1 MNEAYDI
8 PLALVAALAIG
19 LLIGLER
26 GWNDRHEDEGD
37 RIGGLRT
44 FGVIGLLGGISG
56 LLSAE
61 MGPWVLAAAFLA
73 VAALIVAAHVL
84 DVREDEDVG
93 STTAFAMLLTFS
105 LAAWSTFGYPIHAL
119 GATVAVMALLGAK
132 PTLHGWLRNIEPR
145 ELNGAIKLLII
156 SVVLLPLLPD
166 EGYGPWEALNPYWI
180 WWMVVLISGLSFLGY
195 FAIKLA
201 GERTGTI
208 LTAIAGGLA
217 SSTAVTVSFAQ
228 LARKR
233 EALNVLMG
241 GVMLASSIMFVRVIV
256 EVSIVN
262 PALLSRVLVPM
273 VVMGAGMVAGGVWLL
288 RSGGDEAEAGRE
300 TEVRNPLQLGTALR
314 FGALLAVILM
324 LSEGMQE
331 WFGDEGI
338 YVLAVVSGLMDVDA
352 ITVSL
357 SRMARESISEQTA
370 VVGIVL
376 AAATNTLVKGALFA
390 FYVGARRSI
399 RLIGTIL
406 LVVGVGVAV
415 AFFRG

>member
-1 MNEAYDI
+1 MNEAYELS
-8 PLALVAALAIG
+8 LALGAALAIG

-26 GWNDRHEDEGD
+26 GWNDRDEEEGD
-37 RIGGLRT
+37 RIAGLRT
-44 FGVIGLLGGISG
+44 FGVIGLLGGVAA
-56 LLSAE
+56 LLSRE
-61 MGPWVLAAAFLA
+61 VSPWVLAAAFLA

-84 DVREDEDVG
+84 DVREDDDVG
-93 STTAFAMLLTFS
+93 STTAFAMLLTFA
-105 LAAWSTFGYPIHAL
+105 LAAWATFGHQIHAL

-132 PTLHGWLRNIEPR
+132 PTLHGWLRNIEPH

-156 SVVLLPLLPD
+156 SIVLLPLLPNQ
-166 EGYGPWEALNPYWI
+166 GYGPWEALNPYWV

-195 FAIKLA
+195 VATKLA

-208 LTAIAGGLA
+208 ITAIAGGMA

-228 LARKR
+228 LARER
-233 EALNVLMG
+233 GGLNILMG

-262 PALLSRVLVPM
+262 PALLTGIAAPM
-273 VVMGAGMVAGGVWLL
+273 IVMGTGMVGGGIWLL
-288 RSGGDEAEAGRE
+288 RAGGGEARPARSA
-300 TEVRNPLQLGTALR
+300 EVRNPLQLGTALR
-314 FGALLAVILM
+314 FGALLGVILL

-338 YVLAVVSGLMDVDA
+338 YALAVVSGLMDVDA

-357 SRMARESISEQTA
+357 SRLARESLSEQTA

-390 FYVGARRSI
+390 FYVGVRQSA
-399 RLIGTIL
+399 RLIWSIL
-406 LVVGVGVAV
+406 LAVGAGVAV
-415 AFFRG
+415 AFLAG